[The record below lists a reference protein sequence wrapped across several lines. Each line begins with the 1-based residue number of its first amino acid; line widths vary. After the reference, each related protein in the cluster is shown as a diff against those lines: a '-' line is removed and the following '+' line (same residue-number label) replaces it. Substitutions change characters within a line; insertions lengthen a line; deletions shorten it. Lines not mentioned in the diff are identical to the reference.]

1 MVTRIHNP
9 EYNLTDFHFR
19 GFFFYQLNH
28 TKAQIA
34 KNGGVINH
42 QHREIFITD
51 TFIECLGKKKVADMG
66 FSIVSIKHF

>member
-1 MVTRIHNP
+1 MDKGKGKKKKNVVI
-9 EYNLTDFHFR
+9 FR
-19 GFFFYQLNH
+19 MRKLDLNH